1 MVSFETRVWSFGAFV
16 LRRLSGRLPACTE
29 GPSKHGHPQTPVPE
43 RRDHSPLLSE
53 PSRTQSPFPQVPLN
67 TATAPSARPRRPP
80 PRSVQGLRVCPC
92 PRASEGAG
100 APGLR
105 APALPPRRSSRT
117 PVGPPA
123 LQCFPRLRCWVLLRR
138 PHRTLPRPRIFHLPF
153 PGRAYRGSPA
163 SAYLQTLPADPRRR
177 PSCRTRVVSPACRDP
192 DTYP

>member
-1 MVSFETRVWSFGAFV
+1 MGSFETRVWSFGAFV
-16 LRRLSGRLPACTE
+16 LRQLSGRLPACPE

-53 PSRTQSPFPQVPLN
+53 PSRTQSPLN
-67 TATAPSARPRRPP
+67 TATAPRARPRRPP
-80 PRSVQGLRVCPC
+80 PTSVQGLRVCPC

-117 PVGPPA
+117 PVGPPT
-123 LQCFPRLRCWVLLRR
+123 LQCFPRLRCWELLR
-138 PHRTLPRPRIFHLPF
+138 PGIFHLPF
-153 PGRAYRGSPA
+153 PGRAHRGSPA

-177 PSCRTRVVSPACRDP
+177 PSYRTRVVSPARRDP
-192 DTYP
+192 DTYPYISR